1 MKTVFIMYI
10 SKCTFYD
17 GFVMFS
23 EPDFRYQQSFHGIDL
38 ASLRSAAVKEYFTQ
52 PIVVSNLHTCTCMS

>member
-1 MKTVFIMYI
+1 MYI

-52 PIVVSNLHTCTCMS
+52 PIVVSNLHTCMS